1 MNVQNII
8 SNKTNREIPNQ
19 FIIKDN
25 GITYFQSYK
34 SIIVKIE
41 NDKTFLDV
49 NYWDFSNTTRKYRN
63 QFLGETSKE
72 IKDKIQKC
80 EYLLIDLN

>member
-41 NDKTFLDV
+41 NDKTFLIPK
-49 NYWDFSNTTRKYRN
+49 F
-63 QFLGETSKE
+63 
-72 IKDKIQKC
+72 
-80 EYLLIDLN
+80 YLLANYVQ